1 MITEEEKFLILLKY
15 PDIDDVNDYAVK
27 YEFQYMYG
35 RDLYYPGTTRVMSFA
50 EYVDKLKLN
59 ECPYDDDDD
68 EPRPINYRSRHGDS
82 LPDDGSRSNL
92 KYENL

>member
-59 ECPYDDDDD
+59 DSRDVDYDDDDD
-68 EPRPINYRSRHGDS
+68 DPRPSNYNLRNTGDW
-82 LPDDGSRSNL
+82 LADDGSGND
-92 KYENL
+92 Y

>member
-59 ECPYDDDDD
+59 DSRDVDYDDDDD
-68 EPRPINYRSRHGDS
+68 PRPSNYNLRKTGDW
-82 LPDDGSRSNL
+82 LADDGSG
-92 KYENL
+92 YDY